1 MSTMNSLGGWHGD
14 GQHWTNGLLV
24 ACILFTM
31 LADWKIVIH
40 RKTHTSTNFVYTCSF
55 ARRLTHNLVVG
66 NSLIEN
72 MLCCTHRQWTG
83 NWKIFGWG
91 ALKIPSYIQWKAGHA
106 ITKNRPKSLDST
118 QSSPRI
124 GYEFFFFGSRPL
136 ESNAMGY
143 LGWSRKACRILVLY
157 KKKKKLK
164 KLKAQYTKR
173 KARNKYFIMTS
184 AKKIVT
190 QTRETQMKNK
200 AIRQKKISMPRWL
213 FPSF

>member
-1 MSTMNSLGGWHGD
+1 MSTMNSLGGWHRD

-40 RKTHTSTNFVYTCSF
+40 RKTHTSTKFVYTCSF

-106 ITKNRPKSLDST
+106 ITKNSPKSLDST

-124 GYEFFFFGSRPL
+124 GYEFFFSVPAHWNPMQWDIWAGHERRVAFWFFTKKNKNKKIKSPVHKTKG
-136 ESNAMGY
+136 
-143 LGWSRKACRILVLY
+143 
-157 KKKKKLK
+157 KKKIL
-164 KLKAQYTKR
+164 Y
-173 KARNKYFIMTS
+173 NDFS
-184 AKKIVT
+184 KKIVT

>member
-1 MSTMNSLGGWHGD
+1 MQLPKIAQSLLTPLNHRHALAMSFFFSVPA
-14 GQHWTNGLLV
+14 HWNP
-24 ACILFTM
+24 M
-31 LADWKIVIH
+31 
-40 RKTHTSTNFVYTCSF
+40 
-55 ARRLTHNLVVG
+55 
-66 NSLIEN
+66 
-72 MLCCTHRQWTG
+72 QWDI
-83 NWKIFGWG
+83 W
-91 ALKIPSYIQWKAGHA
+91 AGHERRVA
-106 ITKNRPKSLDST
+106 FWFYT
-118 QSSPRI
+118 
-124 GYEFFFFGSRPL
+124 
-136 ESNAMGY
+136 
-143 LGWSRKACRILVLY
+143 